1 MAEALEAAQ
10 EQAKKD
16 EEAALENLR
25 GELDNKTKDECEKI
39 RLESKLLLIV
49 QSLSSSFFFF
59 LSFFFGGGGYSLSFL
74 LSNK

>member
-49 QSLSSSFFFF
+49 QCLFF
-59 LSFFFGGGGYSLSFL
+59 LGGGVQFGFSLTNNYF
-74 LSNK
+74 KT